1 MKNWIIVYENYTR
14 AVGTVFSAVSQ
25 YVTPVCVKA
34 SELSDT
40 QKKECSLIYV
50 GDNPYIKAPEGG
62 YRIKV
67 SDAEAD
73 TQTVIIAGDGEIN
86 TLYAAND
93 FVNVYL
99 VYALEHDVHQTVY
112 QFHKLFTDA
121 LPEYDKTFLPSI
133 KDRGLW
139 TWGYVIYDYKRY
151 IDNMVKLKLNMLIIW
166 NDCVPVNAE
175 ELIQY
180 AHDNGI
186 KVIWGFE
193 WGWGLD
199 CLKADVLH
207 LEKITER
214 VLSTY
219 KNDYSHLDADGIYFQ
234 TFTETVEENIGN
246 INIAEAAVQLV
257 NDTSAKLLE
266 LYPDLQ
272 IQFGLH
278 ALSVKNKLDIIQK
291 VDNRVTIIWE
301 DCGAMPFAN
310 MAKDADNFDETVEF
324 TQKIKALREGGF
336 GVVLKGLIG
345 LDWSKFSHQPGAFV
359 LGEYD
364 RGFIKKRTETQM
376 AHWKFIQAY
385 WLRNARCAYEMIKLF
400 DYNTITSALVEDGY
414 FEEKIFFPVAL
425 YAAMLW
431 DNTKPL
437 EDIMCETA
445 LRPDVEF
452 A

>member
-1 MKNWIIVYENYTR
+1 MKNWAIVYKNYTR
-14 AVGTVFSAVSQ
+14 AVGVVFSAVSK
-25 YVTPVCVKA
+25 YVTPICIKA
-34 SELSDT
+34 DEVTDENQKELN
-40 QKKECSLIYV
+40 LIYV
-50 GDNPYIKAPEGG
+50 GENPFEKAPCGG
-62 YRIKV
+62 YKIKV
-67 SDAEAD
+67 SNTDLG
-73 TQTVIIAGDGEIN
+73 TQRVVITGDGEIN

-93 FVNVYL
+93 FENVYL
-99 VYALEHDVHQTVY
+99 IYALEHDVHQTVY
-112 QFHKLFTDA
+112 QFHKLFIDP
-121 LPEYDKTFLPSI
+121 LPVYDLSSVPSI
-133 KDRGLW
+133 KDRSLW

-175 ELIQY
+175 ELIDY
-180 AHDNGI
+180 AHKNGI

-193 WGWGLD
+193 WGWGID
-199 CLKADVLH
+199 CMQADVLH
-207 LEKITER
+207 LDKIRDRVIEKFQR
-214 VLSTY
+214 
-219 KNDYSHLDADGIYFQ
+219 DYAHLNSDGIYFQ
-234 TFTETVEENIGN
+234 TFTETTNENIGD

-257 NDTSAKLLE
+257 NETSAKLLE
-266 LYPDLQ
+266 LYPDLH

-278 ALSVKNKLDIIQK
+278 ALSVKHKLDIISR

-310 MAKDADNFDETVEF
+310 MAKDADNFEETVEF
-324 TQKIKALREGGF
+324 TKKIKNLRDGGF

-345 LDWSKFSHQPGAFV
+345 LDWSKFSHQPGSFV
-359 LGEYD
+359 LGEYN
-364 RGFIKKRTETQM
+364 RNFVRERTETQM

-400 DYNTITSALVEDGY
+400 DRNTITSALVEDGY

-431 DNTKPL
+431 DNTKSL

-445 LRPDVEF
+445 LRPDVDF